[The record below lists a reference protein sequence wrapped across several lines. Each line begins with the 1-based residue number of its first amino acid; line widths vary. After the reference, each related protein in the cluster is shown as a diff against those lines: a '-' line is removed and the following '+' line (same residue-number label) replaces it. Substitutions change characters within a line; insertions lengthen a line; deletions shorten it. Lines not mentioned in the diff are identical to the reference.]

1 MKMIFTLIVLWT
13 AAGAL
18 LVAAPVSASLKVDGL
33 TCSLC
38 NRSVH
43 EAVTKL
49 DFIGTVAA
57 DLANASFTLTFK
69 PGQEI
74 RLDRIARAVQ
84 EAGFSVGALTLRL
97 QVAGLQIQEGL
108 HFPISGAYLHFVEMR
123 PQTLDGVV
131 EVQLVDQIFLAASD
145 RSRWAARVSAEC
157 YRTGRPAACCPI
169 PDNGASSR
177 IYHVT
182 R

>member
-49 DFIGTVAA
+49 DFIDTVAA

-74 RLDRIARAVQ
+74 RVRPLSGCQGGEAIAVDGSRVARSCDR
-84 EAGFSVGALTLRL
+84 
-97 QVAGLQIQEGL
+97 
-108 HFPISGAYLHFVEMR
+108 PR
-123 PQTLDGVV
+123 PG
-131 EVQLVDQIFLAASD
+131 
-145 RSRWAARVSAEC
+145 RS
-157 YRTGRPAACCPI
+157 
-169 PDNGASSR
+169 SSLSER
-177 IYHVT
+177 
-182 R
+182 